1 MALPDKIL
9 ARKLKKKEKK
19 KHQMLQ
25 DKKEEENTFVNGE
38 LSKLA

>member
-19 KHQMLQ
+19 KNQMLQ